1 MERPL
6 REARLRSEYVE
17 LYPGLNAEV
26 WLPAS
31 EVAEHIIAVIRHE
44 GGRLG
49 HHGRML
55 AEDHFEF
62 RGGEPVGE
70 RRSRNER
77 REDRGAAET
86 A

>member
-1 MERPL
+1 MAASV
-6 REARLRSEYVE
+6 REARLRPEYKG
-17 LYPGLNAEV
+17 LYPGLSDQV

-31 EVAEHIIAVIRHE
+31 EVAEHLIAVVRHE

-49 HHGRML
+49 QHGRML

-62 RGGEPVGE
+62 RGGEPAAE

-77 REDRGAAET
+77 REDRGGG
-86 A
+86 

>member
-6 REARLRSEYVE
+6 REARLRSEYVA

-49 HHGRML
+49 QHGRML
-55 AEDHFEF
+55 AEEHFDF
-62 RGGEPVGE
+62 RGGELAGQ

-77 REDRGAAET
+77 REDRAGA
-86 A
+86 

>member
-1 MERPL
+1 MEQRL
-6 REARLRSEYVE
+6 REARLRSEYVA

-55 AEDHFEF
+55 A
-62 RGGEPVGE
+62 
-70 RRSRNER
+70 
-77 REDRGAAET
+77 
-86 A
+86 

>member
-1 MERPL
+1 MEQRL
-6 REARLRSEYVE
+6 REARLRSEYVA

-55 AEDHFEF
+55 AEEHFEF
-62 RGGEPVGE
+62 RGGQPAAE
-70 RRSRNER
+70 RRSRTER
-77 REDRGAAET
+77 REDRGAAEP